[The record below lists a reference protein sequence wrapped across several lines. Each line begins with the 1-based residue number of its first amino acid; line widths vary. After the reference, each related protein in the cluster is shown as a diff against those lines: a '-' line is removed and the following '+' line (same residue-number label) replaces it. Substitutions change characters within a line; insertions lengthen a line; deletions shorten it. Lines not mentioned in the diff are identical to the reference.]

1 MKVKWFPE
9 ALLTLRQTAKYI
21 RKNFG
26 EKSSNTFLQDIFK
39 YEKLLLHNPKIGPRE
54 RYLENTKLEYRSIVV
69 KPYNKIVYLINSNT
83 IEIVAIWD
91 CRREPD
97 AQARSL
103 Q

>member
-26 EKSSNTFLQDIFK
+26 EKSSNT
-39 YEKLLLHNPKIGPRE
+39 
-54 RYLENTKLEYRSIVV
+54 
-69 KPYNKIVYLINSNT
+69 